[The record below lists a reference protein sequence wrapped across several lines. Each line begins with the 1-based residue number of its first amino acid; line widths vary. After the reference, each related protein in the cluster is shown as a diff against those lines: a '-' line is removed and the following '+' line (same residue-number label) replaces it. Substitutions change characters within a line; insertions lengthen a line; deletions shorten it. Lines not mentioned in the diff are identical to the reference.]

1 MLRTVRAV
9 AAYRHLARSAAVLT
23 VFVMASTAVDAG
35 AEVAKT
41 PTPAPATPVGDVPLP
56 VVSGPVSGG
65 VRTGRPHASAI
76 YDLARYGFSEKEY
89 FLEGTAT
96 STDVVPT
103 EYVIRDSGPSVAP
116 GTEARYKTRMIVTLP
131 PRERFNGWAMV
142 EWANVTF
149 QQDVMFAA
157 SELHDYLM
165 REGYAMVFVSAQK
178 QGVDGARTS
187 LRSWDPVRYG
197 SLAHPGDA
205 FSFDIFSQAMAAVRT
220 GNRLKVDPMGGLK
233 VDRVIADGS
242 SQSCGRLKAYINGVA
257 EAASLADGY
266 LPLICGAGLVDGKQT
281 VVPDTAPPTMWVN
294 SELEARFLPGPDGTR
309 FRIWEVAG
317 SSHIGNYATTQA
329 AATIA
334 RDEASVG
341 GSPTPGIGWNP
352 DTERQ
357 YGERASRPCLNLFPM
372 HYSMIAAAEA
382 LRTWIVTGTAPQSAR
397 YQRNGSELVL
407 DGAGNVLG
415 GVRLPPIDVP
425 VATYAGND
433 CGPTIMGSTHKFDPA
448 KLARLYPTHD
458 DYVEKM
464 AAATT
469 NALGR
474 GWMLQP
480 EAIEMMS
487 LAEAAPIPR

>member
-1 MLRTVRAV
+1 MAV
-9 AAYRHLARSAAVLT
+9 AASRRFVRSAAVLT
-23 VFVMASTAVDAG
+23 LVVMGSTAVSAG
-35 AEVAKT
+35 AEVS
-41 PTPAPATPVGDVPLP
+41 ATLAAGTGNLALP

-65 VRTGRPHASAI
+65 VRTGMPQASAI
-76 YDLARYGFSEKEY
+76 YDLVRYGYTEKEY
-89 FLEGTAT
+89 FVEGTAT
-96 STDVVPT
+96 STDVVPS
-103 EYVIRDSGPSVAP
+103 EYLLPDSGPSASP
-116 GTEARYKTRMIVTLP
+116 GTKARYKTRMIVTLP
-131 PRERFNGWAMV
+131 TRERFNGWAMV

-157 SELHDYLM
+157 SELHDYLI

-178 QGVDGARTS
+178 QGVDGAPTS

-197 SLAHPGDA
+197 SLVHPGDA
-205 FSFDIFSQAMAAVRT
+205 YSFDIFSQALAAVRA

-266 LPLICGAGLVDGKQT
+266 LPLICGAGLVDGRQP

-294 SELEARFLPGPDGTR
+294 SELEGRFLPGPDSTR
-309 FRIWEVAG
+309 FRIWEIAG

-329 AATIA
+329 AATMA

-352 DTERQ
+352 DAQRQ
-357 YGERASRPCLNLFPM
+357 YGERASRPCLNLFPL
-372 HYSMIAAAEA
+372 HHSMIAAAEA
-382 LRTWIVTGTAPQSAR
+382 LRNWIVTGTPPQSAR
-397 YQRNGSELVL
+397 YERNGSAMAR
-407 DGAGNVLG
+407 DGDGNVRG

-425 VATYAGND
+425 VATYAGAD
-433 CGPTIMGSTHKFDPA
+433 CSPPTIMGSTHKFDPA
-448 KLARLYPTHD
+448 RLASLYPTHD

-464 AAATT
+464 ATST
-469 NALGR
+469 RNALGR
-474 GWMLQP
+474 GWMLQR
-480 EAIEMMS
+480 EAAEMMS
-487 LAEAAPIPR
+487 LAKAAPIPS